1 MGQGMRAVMMA
12 MVLVLLG
19 NAVQA
24 QGLPTRRGMVQ
35 VVPGLWVDAAADAAQ
50 GAAIRR
56 RIAEASAQVQ
66 HQLGAGQAVEW
77 WICTTPA
84 CDKANRMSARGMT
97 YGASLITLNSKGAT
111 DPGAYSHELSHATL
125 HGALPMGGL
134 FSKALPLWFDEGVA
148 VLVSG
153 EPAAAA
159 HAVCKPR
166 RKGKLPQTAADF
178 TRMAPNFKKALPV
191 YTRSTCAL
199 RDWLAKGHTL
209 RDVVPLLRAGHKL
222 P

>member
-1 MGQGMRAVMMA
+1 MRAMILAVALGLMGQGAS
-12 MVLVLLG
+12 
-19 NAVQA
+19 A
-24 QGLPTRRGMVQ
+24 QGLPTRRDMVQ
-35 VVPGLWVDAAADAAQ
+35 VVPGLWVDAKASKADI
-50 GAAIRR
+50 AAIRGH
-56 RIAEASAQVQ
+56 ISAAARQVQ
-66 HQLGAGQAVEW
+66 RQLGAGQAVEW

-84 CDKANRMSARGMT
+84 CDARNGMTARGMT
-97 YGASLITLNSKGAT
+97 YGASLITLSSKGAA
-111 DPGAYSHELSHATL
+111 DPGAYTHELTHATL
-125 HGALPMGGL
+125 HGALPMGGM

-178 TRMAPNFKKALPV
+178 ARMAPNFKKALPV

-209 RDVVPLLRAGHKL
+209 RDVVPLLRAGRKL